1 MIDAPAEW
9 AEILAAHHS
18 ELVRTARARL
28 AGRADAED
36 VVQEVVLRLLRSG
49 RRTSEVETPAAYLR
63 RAVVNECTS
72 RWRRSGRDVLVESV
86 PDRQAGDP
94 ADDCLD
100 RIVLRG
106 ALAGLTER
114 QRRVVTLSLLD
125 DRADAEIAGTLGIC
139 EVTVRTT
146 RLRALA
152 RLRRLLTEP
161 AAVKTGADRRY
172 AGSRGP
178 ARPRRTAATTW
189 STAA

>member
-9 AEILAAHHS
+9 AEVLAAHRS

-36 VVQEVVLRLLRSG
+36 VVQEVMLRLLRSG
-49 RRTSEVETPAAYLR
+49 RRTGEVETPAAYLR
-63 RAVVNECTS
+63 RAVVNECTT

-86 PDRQAGDP
+86 PDRVVGSP
-94 ADDCLD
+94 TDDCLN
-100 RIVLRG
+100 RIVLHR

-114 QRRVVTLSLLD
+114 QRRVVTLSVLD
-125 DRADAEIAGTLGIC
+125 DRADAEIAGVLGIC

-152 RLRRLLTEP
+152 RLRRLLAEP
-161 AAVKTGADRRY
+161 VEATATKQRY
-172 AGSRGP
+172 A
-178 ARPRRTAATTW
+178 AA
-189 STAA
+189 AA